1 MDIQH
6 VFPSLLRRHLTD
18 GLQIRLA
25 LDVTNR
31 AADLRDDHVR
41 LSVIHGVQP
50 PLDLVGHM
58 GDDLHRAAQI
68 AALPF
73 PVQHRPEDLSG
84 GNGAVAGQRLIHEA
98 LIVSQVQIRLRAVV
112 GDEHLAV
119 LVRAHG
125 PRVYIQVRIELLV
138 SHPQTALLQQPA
150 QRCRAD
156 ALS

>member
-1 MDIQH
+1 
-6 VFPSLLRRHLTD
+6 
-18 GLQIRLA
+18 
-25 LDVTNR
+25 
-31 AADLRDDHVR
+31 
-41 LSVIHGVQP
+41 
-50 PLDLVGHM
+50 M

-125 PRVYIQVRIELLV
+125 SRVYIQVRIEFLV
-138 SHPQTALLQQPA
+138 SHPQTALLQ
-150 QRCRAD
+150 
-156 ALS
+156 